1 MPRHVSKLNK
11 LSAALLSSV
20 VLVAGLSAC
29 SSSESTATLLA
40 EAKQY
45 QQKGDLKAAMIQ
57 LKNAVAKSPEDGEA
71 RVQLGMLHLEVG
83 DAVSADKE
91 LRKARSLGVDAGRV
105 LPLLG
110 KANMQRGQPKAV
122 LEDISPE
129 QAKGSAQ
136 LLVLRGDALLVTGQ
150 PAEAKAAF
158 DAALALDQ
166 NSGAALLGLA
176 RHAMQSGDKVVAE
189 TFLAQALAKDS
200 KNPDVWMAQGTV
212 HRMNGK
218 LDEAVAAYNEVLK
231 IKPNHRDA
239 FIEKAYVEIGR
250 GKFAEAKVA
259 VEGAEKAAPG
269 NLLVTYTRA
278 LYEFSQGKYAVAQ
291 DSLLKILKVAPDH
304 MPTLLLAGASEM
316 NLGSLQQAEQHLRK
330 YLETNPNNVYAR
342 KLLAQTLLKSS
353 QPDAAAAA
361 LAPVLKD
368 GSQDAQLMALAGQ
381 SYMQVRDFDKA
392 SGYLEKAAELA
403 PKAAGVRTSL
413 GLSKL
418 AQGDQARGLKELE
431 MATSLD
437 PKSTDASIALVQT
450 QMGLK
455 QYDKALETLAGME
468 QRQPDNPQ
476 VHNLKG
482 IVLQSK
488 GDSAKARAAFDKA
501 VALQPTFIAAVANQ
515 ARLDLL
521 EKQPEAAKGRFLKVL
536 EKDKNNVEAMSALAE
551 LAMSQRRPEEATG
564 WLEKASNVN
573 PDALRPAINLGMH
586 YLRNNQAQKTLA
598 LARKLQTTNQ
608 TDPALLEMLGQA
620 QMATKDPAGALDT
633 YGKLA
638 ALMPK
643 SALAQLR
650 LAGVYQVM
658 KNDASAAT
666 HLRRAVDLQPNFIPA
681 RLAQIES
688 AMRAGR
694 AEEALQITRD
704 VQKLEPKAAVGYML
718 EGDVLMAQRKPAL
731 AVQAYEKGQALGG
744 SPEMFAKTLQA
755 LGMAGKTK
763 EVKARGTQWLAQHPG
778 DVRVALMVAETNLAS
793 KEFKPAISLLERTL
807 KTAPNSPLVLN
818 NLAWAYQQEKDPRAL
833 ATAEQAFKLAGDN
846 AGVMD
851 TLGWLLV
858 EKGDTA
864 RALPLLQKAVEKSPT
879 SPEIRYHL
887 GVALHKSGDKQGA
900 RREIDK
906 ALAQN
911 TPFGDIDAA
920 RALLKTL

>member
-1 MPRHVSKLNK
+1 MPRHASKLNK

-20 VLVAGLSAC
+20 FLMAGLTAC
-29 SSSESTATLLA
+29 NNESTATLLA

-71 RVQLGMLHLEVG
+71 RMQLGMLHLEVG

-91 LRKARSLGVDAGRV
+91 LRKARSLGVDAARV
-105 LPLLG
+105 LPILG
-110 KANMQRGQPKAV
+110 KANMQQGRAKEL
-122 LEDISPE
+122 LEDISAE
-129 QAKGSAQ
+129 QAKGSAP
-136 LLVLRGDALLVTGQ
+136 LLTLRGDALLVTGK
-150 PAEAKAAF
+150 PDEAKAAF
-158 DAALALDQ
+158 DAALAVDP
-166 NSGAALLGLA
+166 NAGGALLGLA
-176 RHAMQSGDKVVAE
+176 RHAMQGGDKVVAE
-189 TFLAQALAKDS
+189 TFLSQALAKDP

-212 HRMNGK
+212 HRMNGRP
-218 LDEAVAAYNEVLK
+218 DEAIAAYNEVLK
-231 IKPNHRDA
+231 FKPNHRDA
-239 FIEKAYVEIGR
+239 FIEKAYVEIAR
-250 GKFAEAKVA
+250 GKFPEAKA
-259 VEGAEKAAPG
+259 AIEGAEKAAPG

-278 LYEFSQGKYAVAQ
+278 LYEFTQGKYSVAQ
-291 DSLLKILKVAPDH
+291 ESLQKILKVAPDH

-316 NLGSLQQAEQHLRK
+316 NLGQIQQAEQHLRK
-330 YLETNPNNVYAR
+330 YIESNPNNVYAR

-353 QPDAAAAA
+353 QPADAAAA

-368 GSQDAQLMALAGQ
+368 GSEDAQLMALAGQ

-392 SGYLEKAAELA
+392 SGYLEKAVELA

-431 MATSLD
+431 TATSLD
-437 PKSTDASIALVQT
+437 PRSAEASIALVQT
-450 QMGLK
+450 QMGMK
-455 QYDKALETLAGME
+455 QFDKALATIDGME

-482 IVLQSK
+482 IVLQAK
-488 GDSAKARAAFDKA
+488 GDAAKARAAFDKA
-501 VALQPTFIAAVANQ
+501 VALQPTFLAAVANL
-515 ARLDLL
+515 ARLDLM

-536 EKDKNNVEAMSALAE
+536 EKDKNNIEAMTALAE
-551 LAMSQRRPEEATG
+551 LALAQKRPEEATT

-573 PDALRPAINLGMH
+573 PDAVPPATNLGMH
-586 YLRNNQAQKTLA
+586 YLRSNQAQKALT
-598 LARKLQTTNQ
+598 LARKLQPANPTN
-608 TDPALLEMLGQA
+608 TAVLELLGQA
-620 QMATKDPAGALDT
+620 QMATKDTAGALDT

-643 SALAQLR
+643 SALAQMR

-681 RLAQIES
+681 RLAQIE
-688 AMRAGR
+688 AAIRAGR
-694 AEEALQITRD
+694 GEQALQIARD
-704 VQKLEPKAAVGYML
+704 VQKLDPKAPVGYML
-718 EGDVLMAQRKPAL
+718 EGDVLLAQQKPAL
-731 AVQAYEKGQALGG
+731 AAQAFEKAQSLGA
-744 SPEMFAKTLQA
+744 SPEVFAKTLQA

-763 EVKARGTQWLAQHPG
+763 EVKTRGAQWLAQHPE

-793 KEFKPAISLLERTL
+793 KEYKPAISVLERAL

-846 AGVMD
+846 PGVMD

-864 RALPLLQKAVEKSPT
+864 RAVPLLQKAAEKAPA

-911 TPFGDIDAA
+911 TPFNDIEAA

>member
-1 MPRHVSKLNK
+1 MPRHASKLNK

-20 VLVAGLSAC
+20 FLMAGLTAC
-29 SSSESTATLLA
+29 NNESTATLLA

-71 RVQLGMLHLEVG
+71 RMQLGMLHLEVG

-91 LRKARSLGVDAGRV
+91 LRKARSLGIDAGRV

-110 KANMQRGQPKAV
+110 KANMQRGQAKTV
-122 LEDISPE
+122 LEDITAE
-129 QAKGSAQ
+129 QAAGSAP
-136 LLVLRGDALLVTGQ
+136 LLTLRGDALLVTGK
-150 PAEAKAAF
+150 PDEAKAAF
-158 DAALALDQ
+158 DAALAIDA

-176 RHAMQSGDKVVAE
+176 RHAMQSGDKVVAG
-189 TFLAQALAKDS
+189 TFLAQALAKDP

-212 HRMNGK
+212 QRMDGK
-218 LDEAVAAYNEVLK
+218 PDEAIAAYDEVLK
-231 IKPNHRDA
+231 LKPNHRDA
-239 FIEKAYVEIGR
+239 FIEKAYVEIAG
-250 GKFAEAKVA
+250 GKFPEAKVA
-259 VEGAEKAAPG
+259 IEGAEKAAPG

-278 LYEFSQGKYAVAQ
+278 LYEFSQGKYAVAHEA
-291 DSLLKILKVAPDH
+291 LLKILKVAPDH

-316 NLGSLQQAEQHLRK
+316 NLGQVQQAEQHLRK
-330 YLETNPNNVYAR
+330 YIESNPNNVYAR

-353 QPDAAAAA
+353 QPADAAAA

-368 GSQDAQLMALAGQ
+368 GSEDAQLMALAGQ

-413 GLSKL
+413 GLSRL
-418 AQGDQARGLKELE
+418 GQGDQARGLKELE

-437 PKSTDASIALVQT
+437 PKSAEASIALVQT

-455 QYDKALETLAGME
+455 QYDKALETIAGME

-482 IVLQSK
+482 IVLQAK
-488 GDSAKARAAFDKA
+488 GDAAKARAAFDKS
-501 VALQPTFIAAVANQ
+501 VALQPTFMAAVANL
-515 ARLDLL
+515 ARLDLM

-536 EKDKNNVEAMSALAE
+536 EKDKNNIEAMTALAE
-551 LAMSQRRPEEATG
+551 LAMAQKRPEETTG
-564 WLEKASNVN
+564 WLEKASNAN
-573 PDALRPAINLGMH
+573 PDALSPAINLGMH
-586 YLRNNQAQKTLA
+586 YLRVNQPQKTLT
-598 LARKLQTTNQ
+598 LARKLQTANPTNA
-608 TDPALLEMLGQA
+608 ALLEMLGQA
-620 QMATKDPAGALDT
+620 QMATKDTSGALDT

-638 ALMPK
+638 AVMPK
-643 SALAQLR
+643 SPLAQMR
-650 LAGVYQVM
+650 LAGVYKAM
-658 KNDASAAT
+658 NNDASATT
-666 HLRRAVDLQPNFIPA
+666 HLRRAVDMQPTFIPA
-681 RLAQIES
+681 RLAQIEA

-718 EGDVLMAQRKPAL
+718 EGDVLLAQQKPAL
-731 AVQAYEKGQALGG
+731 AAQAYEKAHLLGA
-744 SPEMFAKTLQA
+744 SPELFAKTLQA
-755 LGMAGKTK
+755 LGMAGKSK
-763 EVKARGTQWLAQHPG
+763 DVKTRGGQWLNQHPG
-778 DVRVALMVAETNLAS
+778 DVRVALMVAETNLSS
-793 KEFKPAISLLERTL
+793 KEYKPAISVLERAL
-807 KTAPNSPLVLN
+807 KAAPGNPLVLN

-833 ATAEQAFKLAGDN
+833 ATAEQAFKVAGDN
-846 AGVMD
+846 PGVMD

-864 RALPLLQKAVEKSPT
+864 RALPLLQKAAEKAPN

-887 GVALHKSGDKQGA
+887 GVALHKSGDKQAA
-900 RREIDK
+900 RKEIDR

-911 TPFGDIDAA
+911 QPFNDIEAA

>member
-1 MPRHVSKLNK
+1 MPRHASKLNK

-20 VLVAGLSAC
+20 FLMAGLTAC
-29 SSSESTATLLA
+29 NNESTATLLA

-71 RVQLGMLHLEVG
+71 RMQLGLLHLEVG

-91 LRKARSLGVDAGRV
+91 LRKARSLGIDAGRV

-110 KANMQRGQPKAV
+110 KANMQRGQANAV
-122 LEDISPE
+122 LEDITAE
-129 QAKGSAQ
+129 QAKGSAS
-136 LLVLRGDALLVTGQ
+136 LLTLRGDALLVTGK
-150 PAEAKAAF
+150 PDEAKAAF
-158 DAALALDQ
+158 DAALAIDQ
-166 NSGAALLGLA
+166 NSGGALLGLA
-176 RHAMQSGDKVVAE
+176 RHAMQGGDKVVAE
-189 TFLAQALAKDS
+189 TFLAQALARDP
-200 KNPDVWMAQGTV
+200 KNPNVWMAQGTV

-218 LDEAVAAYNEVLK
+218 ADDAIAAYDEVLK
-231 IKPNHRDA
+231 LKPNHRDA
-239 FIEKAYVEIGR
+239 FIEKAYVEISR
-250 GKFAEAKVA
+250 GKFPEAKVA
-259 VEGAEKAAPG
+259 IEGAEKAAPG

-278 LYEFSQGKYAVAQ
+278 LYEFTQGKYAVAHE
-291 DSLLKILKVAPDH
+291 SLLKILKVAPDH

-316 NLGSLQQAEQHLRK
+316 NLGQIQQAEQHLRK
-330 YLETNPNNVYAR
+330 YIESNPNNVYAR

-353 QPDAAAAA
+353 QPADAAAA

-368 GSQDAQLMALAGQ
+368 GSEDAQLMALAGQ

-437 PKSTDASIALVQT
+437 PKSAEASIALVQT
-450 QMGLK
+450 QLGMK
-455 QYDKALETLAGME
+455 QYDKALETIAGME

-482 IVLQSK
+482 IVLQGK
-488 GDSAKARAAFDKA
+488 GDAARARAAFDKA
-501 VALQPTFIAAVANQ
+501 VALQPTFMAAVANL
-515 ARLDLL
+515 ARLDLM
-521 EKQPEAAKGRFLKVL
+521 EKQPEAAKGRFQKVL
-536 EKDKNNVEAMSALAE
+536 EKDKNNIEAMTALGE
-551 LAMSQRRPEEATG
+551 LAMAQKRPEETTT

-573 PDALRPAINLGMH
+573 PDAVSPALNLGMH
-586 YLRNNQAQKTLA
+586 YLRLNQPQKTLS
-598 LARKLQTTNQ
+598 LARKLQPANPTN
-608 TDPALLEMLGQA
+608 PALLELLGQA
-620 QMATKDPAGALDT
+620 QMATKDTAGALDT

-643 SALAQLR
+643 SALAQMR
-650 LAGVYQVM
+650 LAGVYKAM
-658 KNDASAAT
+658 NNETSAAS
-666 HLRRAVDLQPNFIPA
+666 HLRRAVDLQPSFIPA
-681 RLAQIES
+681 RLAQID
-688 AMRAGR
+688 AAIRAGR
-694 AEEALQITRD
+694 GEEALQIARD
-704 VQKLEPKAAVGYML
+704 VQKLDPKAAVGYLL
-718 EGDVLMAQRKPAL
+718 EGDVLLAQQKPAL
-731 AVQAYEKGQALGG
+731 AVQAYEKAQSLGA
-744 SPEMFAKTLQA
+744 SPELFVKTLQA
-755 LGMAGKTK
+755 LGMAGKRQ
-763 EVKARGTQWLAQHPG
+763 EVKTRGAQWLNQHPD
-778 DVRVALMVAETNLAS
+778 DVRVALMVAETNLSS
-793 KEFKPAISLLERTL
+793 KEYKPAIAVLERAL
-807 KTAPNSPLVLN
+807 KAAPGNPLVLN

-833 ATAEQAFKLAGDN
+833 ATAEQAFKAAGDN
-846 AGVMD
+846 PGVMD
-851 TLGWLLV
+851 TLGWLLL

-864 RALPLLQKAVEKSPT
+864 RALPLLQKAAEKAPA

-887 GVALHKSGDKQGA
+887 GVALNKSGDKQGA

-911 TPFGDIDAA
+911 TPFNDIEAA

>member
-1 MPRHVSKLNK
+1 MPRHASKLNK

-20 VLVAGLSAC
+20 FLMAGLSAC
-29 SSSESTATLLA
+29 SNNESTATLLA

-57 LKNAVAKSPEDGEA
+57 LKNAVAKSPEDAEA
-71 RVQLGMLHLEVG
+71 RMQLGMLHLEVG

-91 LRKARSLGVDAGRV
+91 LRKARSLGIDAGRV

-110 KANMQRGQPKAV
+110 KANMQRGRAKEV
-122 LEDISPE
+122 LEDISAD
-129 QAKGSAQ
+129 QAKGSAP
-136 LLVLRGDALLVTGQ
+136 LLTLRGDALLVLGQ
-150 PAEAKAAF
+150 RDEAKAAF
-158 DAALALDQ
+158 DAALAVDQ

-176 RHAMQSGDKVVAE
+176 RHAMQGGDKIVAE
-189 TFLAQALAKDS
+189 TFLAQALAKDP

-212 HRMNGK
+212 HRMNNK
-218 LDEAVAAYNEVLK
+218 PDEAVAAYNEVLK
-231 IKPNHRDA
+231 LKPNHRDA
-239 FIEKAYVEIGR
+239 HIEKAYVEIAR
-250 GKFAEAKVA
+250 GKFPEAKA
-259 VEGAEKAAPG
+259 AIEGAEKAAPG

-291 DSLLKILKVAPDH
+291 ESLLKILKVAPDH

-330 YLETNPNNVYAR
+330 YLESNPNNVYAR

-353 QPDAAAAA
+353 QPADAAAA

-368 GSQDAQLMALAGQ
+368 GSQDAQLLALAGQ

-418 AQGDQARGLKELE
+418 AQGDQARGMKELE

-437 PKSTDASIALVQT
+437 PKSAEASIALVQT

-455 QYDKALETLAGME
+455 QYDKALETIAGME

-482 IVLQSK
+482 IVLQAK
-488 GDSAKARAAFDKA
+488 GDSAKARAAFDRA
-501 VALQPTFIAAVANQ
+501 IALQPTFMAAVANL
-515 ARLDLL
+515 ARLDLQ

-536 EKDKNNVEAMSALAE
+536 EKDKNNLEAMTALAE
-551 LAMSQRRPEEATG
+551 LATAQKRPEETTS
-564 WLEKASNVN
+564 WLEKASNAN
-573 PDALRPAINLGMH
+573 PDAVTPAVNLGMH
-586 YLRNNQAQKTLA
+586 YLRINQPQKALT
-598 LARKLQTTNQ
+598 LARKLQTANPTNA
-608 TDPALLEMLGQA
+608 ALLEMLGQA
-620 QMATKDPAGALDT
+620 QMATKDTAGALDT

-643 SALAQLR
+643 SALAQMR
-650 LAGVYQVM
+650 LSGVYKAM
-658 KNDASAAT
+658 NNEASAAT
-666 HLRRAVDLQPNFIPA
+666 HLKRAVDLQPEFLPA
-681 RLAQIES
+681 RLAQIEA
-688 AMRAGR
+688 AMSAGR
-694 AEEALQITRD
+694 GEEALQITRE
-704 VQKLEPKAAVGYML
+704 VQKLAPKAAVGYML

-731 AVQAYEKGQALGG
+731 AAQAFEKAQAFGDA
-744 SPEMFAKTLQA
+744 PELFAKTLQA

-763 EVKARGTQWLAQHPG
+763 EVKARGAQWLNQHPN
-778 DVRVALMVAETNLAS
+778 DVRVALMVAESNLAS
-793 KEFKPAISLLERTL
+793 KEYKPAIAVLERAL
-807 KTAPNSPLVLN
+807 KSAPNSPLVLN

-833 ATAEQAFKLAGDN
+833 ATAEQAYKLAGDN
-846 AGVMD
+846 PGVMD

-864 RALPLLQKAVEKSPT
+864 RALPLLQKAAEKAPT

-900 RREIDK
+900 RKEIDK

-911 TPFGDIDAA
+911 MPFNEIEAA

>member
-1 MPRHVSKLNK
+1 MPRHASKLNK

-20 VLVAGLSAC
+20 FLMAGLSAC
-29 SSSESTATLLA
+29 SNNESTATLLA

-91 LRKARSLGVDAGRV
+91 LRKARSLGIDAGRV

-110 KANMQRGQPKAV
+110 KANMQQGRAKEV
-122 LEDISPE
+122 LEDISAD
-129 QAKGSAQ
+129 QAKGSAPLQ
-136 LLVLRGDALLVTGQ
+136 ILRGDALLVTGK
-150 PAEAKAAF
+150 PDEAKAAF
-158 DAALALDQ
+158 EAALAVDP
-166 NSGAALLGLA
+166 NAGGALLGLA
-176 RHAMQSGDKVVAE
+176 RHAMQGGDKVVAG
-189 TFLAQALAKDS
+189 TFLAQALVKDP
-200 KNPDVWMAQGTV
+200 KNPDVWMAQGTM
-212 HRMNGK
+212 HRMDAK
-218 LDEAVAAYNEVLK
+218 PDEAIAAYNEVLK
-231 IKPNHRDA
+231 LRPNYRDA
-239 FIEKAYVEIGR
+239 YIEKAYVEIAR
-250 GKFAEAKVA
+250 GKFAEAKA
-259 VEGAEKAAPG
+259 AIEGAEKTAPG

-278 LYEFSQGKYAVAQ
+278 LYEFSQGKYALAQ
-291 DSLLKILKVAPDH
+291 ESLQKILKVAPDH

-330 YLETNPNNVYAR
+330 YIESNPHNVYAR

-353 QPDAAAAA
+353 QPADAAAA

-368 GSQDAQLMALAGQ
+368 GSEDAQLMALAGQ

-418 AQGDQARGLKELE
+418 AQGDQARGIKELE
-431 MATSLD
+431 AATALD
-437 PKSTDASIALVQT
+437 PKSAEASIALVQT

-488 GDSAKARAAFDKA
+488 GDAAKARAAFDKA
-501 VALQPTFIAAVANQ
+501 VALQPAFMAAVANL
-515 ARLDLL
+515 ARLDLM

-536 EKDKNNVEAMSALAE
+536 EKDKNNIEAMTALAE
-551 LAMSQRRPEEATG
+551 LAMAQKRPEETTS

-573 PDALRPAINLGMH
+573 PDALSPAINLGMH
-586 YLRNNQAQKTLA
+586 YLRVNQPQKTLT
-598 LARKLQTTNQ
+598 LARKLQPANPTNA
-608 TDPALLEMLGQA
+608 ALMEMLGQA
-620 QMATKDPAGALDT
+620 QMATKDTAGALDT

-638 ALMPK
+638 AVMPK
-643 SALAQLR
+643 SALAQMR
-650 LAGVYQVM
+650 LAGVYQVL
-658 KNDASAAT
+658 KNEDAAAT
-666 HLRRAVDLQPNFIPA
+666 HLKRAVDLQPNFIPA
-681 RLAQIES
+681 RLAQIEM
-688 AMRAGR
+688 ALRAKR
-694 AEEALQITRD
+694 PDEALQIVRD
-704 VQKLEPKAAVGYML
+704 VQKLDPKSPIGLIL
-718 EGDVLMAQRKPAL
+718 EGDVMLAQQKPELALSAYDKAYAIAPSAELFGKSMQAL
-731 AVQAYEKGQALGG
+731 AI
-744 SPEMFAKTLQA
+744 
-755 LGMAGKTK
+755 AGKSKDIKT
-763 EVKARGTQWLAQHPG
+763 RGAQWLSQHP
-778 DVRVALMVAETNLAS
+778 DSIDIALMVAQSNLSS
-793 KEFKPAISLLERTL
+793 KEYKPAISVLERAR
-807 KTAPNSPLVLN
+807 KAAPNNPLVLN

-833 ATAEQAFKLAGDN
+833 ATAEQAFKVGGEN
-846 AGVMD
+846 PGIMD

-864 RALPLLQKAVEKSPT
+864 RALPLLQKAVEKAPNAA
-879 SPEIRYHL
+879 EIRYHL
-887 GVALHKSGDKQGA
+887 GVALHKAGDKQAA

-911 TPFGDIDAA
+911 TPFNDIEAA